1 MPWAP
6 PSSSSPGRRRR
17 RPALRSRRCAT
28 RWRPQPRG
36 RRSCR
41 SSPATRRWISVP
53 DRAAA
58 PRHDGTSAP
67 RVVAAGNGE
76 LARRIVE
83 EAREAGVAVREDP
96 ALAEALA
103 RLELD
108 AEVPEELWRAVAEV
122 LVWAQRLDGAA
133 RA

>member
-1 MPWAP
+1 
-6 PSSSSPGRRRR
+6 
-17 RPALRSRRCAT
+17 
-28 RWRPQPRG
+28 
-36 RRSCR
+36 
-41 SSPATRRWISVP
+41 VP

-58 PRHDGTSAP
+58 LRYDGTGAP

-83 EAREAGVAVREDP
+83 AAREAGVAVRQDA
-96 ALAEALA
+96 ALAEALG
-103 RLELD
+103 RLQLE

-133 RA
+133 RASA

>member
-1 MPWAP
+1 M
-6 PSSSSPGRRRR
+6 
-17 RPALRSRRCAT
+17 
-28 RWRPQPRG
+28 
-36 RRSCR
+36 
-41 SSPATRRWISVP
+41 P

-58 PRHDGTSAP
+58 LRYDGTGAP

-83 EAREAGVAVREDP
+83 AAVESGVPVREDP
-96 ALAEALA
+96 ALAEALG
-103 RLELD
+103 RLQLE

-133 RA
+133 RGSARSLA